1 MEEVSS
7 DALDCEVLLSDSSRK
22 RLSSFWQEK
31 PVALVFPRH
40 FG

>member
-1 MEEVSS
+1 MEAASFDAPDMEVM
-7 DALDCEVLLSDSSRK
+7 LSGGTRK

>member
-1 MEEVSS
+1 MEAASS
-7 DALDCEVLLSDSSRK
+7 DAPDMDVMLSDGTRK
-22 RLSSFWQEK
+22 RLSSFWRDR